1 MSDSQKLDALRGT
14 KLVSELNESQIE
26 VLADLVVQHDLKQ
39 GEVLVREGTSDNHL
53 FVVLNGVIGLVKNA
67 GTPDAVT
74 LNTLSAG
81 EFVSELSFLDGSE
94 RYASVVALGEVR
106 VLALER
112 EKLEG
117 LLDTHPHIVYRVMR
131 AIIRFVH
138 QVQRRLS
145 MQQVE
150 LSNYIY
156 KQHGR
161 Y

>member
-1 MSDSQKLDALRGT
+1 MPDPVKVAALKGT
-14 KLVSELNESQIE
+14 KLAAELDAAQIG
-26 VLADLVVQHDLKQ
+26 VLADLIEVRDLKQ
-39 GEVLVREGTSDNHL
+39 GDVLVREGTSDNHL
-53 FVVLNGVIGLVKNA
+53 FVVLSGVIGVVKNV

-74 LNTLSAG
+74 FNTFAAG
-81 EFVSELSFLDGSE
+81 DLVSELSSLDGSQ
-94 RYASVVALGEVR
+94 RYASVVALGDVR
-106 VLALER
+106 VIELER
-112 EKLEG
+112 ERLES
-117 LLDTHPHIVYRVMR
+117 LIDSHPHIVYHVMR

>member
-14 KLVSELNESQIE
+14 KLANELNDAQ
-26 VLADLVVQHDLKQ
+26 VGALADIVVLHDLKQ

-53 FVVLNGVIGLVKNA
+53 FVVLKGVIGVVKNV

-81 EFVSELSFLDGSE
+81 DFVSELSFLDGSE
-94 RYASVVALGEVR
+94 RYASIVALGEVR
-106 VLALER
+106 VLELER
-112 EKLEG
+112 ERLES
-117 LLDTHPHIVYRVMR
+117 LLDTQPRIVYSVMR

>member
-1 MSDSQKLDALRGT
+1 MADPLKIDALKGT
-14 KLVSELNESQIE
+14 KLAAELDPAQIA
-26 VLADLVVQHDLKQ
+26 VLADLIELRDLKQ
-39 GEVLVREGTSDNHL
+39 GDVLVREGTSDNHL
-53 FVVLNGVIGLVKNA
+53 FVVLKGVIGVVKNV

-74 LNTLSAG
+74 FNTFAAG
-81 EFVSELSFLDGSE
+81 DLVSELSSLDGSQ
-94 RYASVVALGEVR
+94 RYASVVALGDVR
-106 VLALER
+106 VVELER
-112 EKLEG
+112 ERLES
-117 LLDTHPHIVYRVMR
+117 LIDSHPRIVYCVMR

-138 QVQRRLS
+138 QAQRRLS

>member
-1 MSDSQKLDALRGT
+1 MTDAQKLDALRGT
-14 KLVSELNESQIE
+14 KLANELNEAQVRI
-26 VLADLVVQHDLKQ
+26 LADLVVPHDLEQ
-39 GEVLVREGTSDNHL
+39 GEILVREGTSDNHL
-53 FVVLNGVIGLVKNA
+53 FVVLKGVIGLVKNA

-81 EFVSELSFLDGSE
+81 DFVSELSFLDGTE
-94 RYASVVALGEVR
+94 RYASVVALGEVQ
-106 VLALER
+106 VLELER
-112 EKLEG
+112 EKLES

-131 AIIRFVH
+131 AIVRFVH

>member
-1 MSDSQKLDALRGT
+1 MADPKKIDALKGT
-14 KLVSELNESQIE
+14 KLAAELDPAQIA
-26 VLADLVVQHDLKQ
+26 VLADLIEVRDLKQ
-39 GEVLVREGTSDNHL
+39 GDVLVREGTSDNHL
-53 FVVLNGVIGLVKNA
+53 FVVLAGVIGAVKNA

-74 LNTLSAG
+74 FNTFAAG
-81 EFVSELSFLDGSE
+81 DLVSELSSLDGSQ
-94 RYASVVALGEVR
+94 RYASVIALGDVR
-106 VLALER
+106 VIELER
-112 EKLEG
+112 ERLES
-117 LLDTHPHIVYRVMR
+117 LLDSHPQIVYRVMR

-145 MQQVE
+145 MQQAE

>member
-14 KLVSELNESQIE
+14 KLATELNDAQIK
-26 VLADLVVQHDLKQ
+26 VLADLVALHDLKQ
-39 GEVLVREGTSDNHL
+39 GEVLVREGTSDNHV
-53 FVVLNGVIGLVKNA
+53 FVVLKGVIGVVKNV

-81 EFVSELSFLDGSE
+81 DFVSELSFLDGSE
-94 RYASVVALGEVR
+94 RYASSVALGDVQ
-106 VLALER
+106 VLELER
-112 EKLEG
+112 EKLEA